1 MRRRRIRSVFF
12 GRSSRSPVRRGGV
25 DKKKRNKTTDGSRRE
40 DNFDGKETNWAMTSI
55 MFWYF
60 FVFKMAG
67 GHFLHFTSFRNGT
80 AAAVA
85 TFLSFSL
92 NKKKEIN

>member
-1 MRRRRIRSVFF
+1 LV
-12 GRSSRSPVRRGGV
+12 
-25 DKKKRNKTTDGSRRE
+25 
-40 DNFDGKETNWAMTSI
+40 
-55 MFWYF
+55 F

-85 TFLSFSL
+85 TFPSFSL
-92 NKKKEIN
+92 KKRK